1 MKEKCNHCLLRQE
14 LCICSLIPRLE
25 LSTYVTLL
33 MHVKEREK
41 PTNTGRLVHQCLPGS
56 EIRWRGEMDRTP
68 LDLEGLPRAGSEAW
82 LLTLS
87 EGSVPITFEMVAAT
101 KSPIHLI
108 VPDGTW
114 SQASRLS
121 SMLSKSQPWKK
132 VHLISDAP
140 SEYRLRVEHLADG
153 MSTFE
158 AVARCLGVIHG
169 KEIRE
174 RMEEVFRIM
183 TDRLLFARGTL
194 SASKVRG
201 GVPGLS

>member
-1 MKEKCNHCLLRQE
+1 MIQKCKLCLLRKE

-25 LSTYVTLL
+25 ISSFVTLL
-33 MHVKEREK
+33 MHVREREK

-68 LDLEGLPRAGSEAW
+68 LNLEGLPQEGKVAW

-87 EGSVPITFEMVAAT
+87 DGSVPITPEMVAAE

-114 SQASRLS
+114 SQASRLA
-121 SMLSKSQPWKK
+121 SMLSKTQPWKK

-169 KEIRE
+169 KEVRE
-174 RMEEVFRIM
+174 RMEEIFRIM
-183 TDRLLFARGTL
+183 TDRLLYARGTL
-194 SASKVRG
+194 PASKVRG